1 MNPFEVKSSF
11 CLFDDAPS
19 YRFASG
25 ELSTNNSRKILLTI
39 ILRFYVQ
46 ALLITLLK
54 YDIYDINDQIFRKKM
69 KLGFVTLVFRFHL

>member
-46 ALLITLLK
+46 ALQIISLN
-54 YDIYDINDQIFRKKM
+54 IYDVNDQIFRKKM
-69 KLGFVTLVFRFHL
+69 KLGFVTLLFRFHL